1 MRRRREC
8 DAAMMRRFLLGR
20 VGAGGGSRL
29 DRRAEVGRSGAEGG
43 RNAATRRPGG
53 WRHGVFLDLIGV
65 GN

>member
-1 MRRRREC
+1 
-8 DAAMMRRFLLGR
+8 MRRFLLGR

-29 DRRAEVGRSGAEGG
+29 DSRAEVGRSGAEGG

-53 WRHGVFLDLIGV
+53 WLHGVFLDLIGV